1 MAVTRRFFLK
11 SSGLAMVS
19 LAAAPSFLRR
29 TALGQT
35 LAAKGKDKPIVIAI
49 FQRGA
54 MDGISAVVPFG
65 DRNYY
70 SVRPN
75 IAVPQPKSGASNDT
89 AIDLDGYF
97 GLHPALLSFKPL
109 YDAGNLAI
117 IHAVGSP
124 DNTRSHFDAQD
135 YMESATPGNKG
146 TGDGWLNRY
155 LQAQRD
161 QKATPFRA
169 VSLTANLPRTLL
181 GNAPAI
187 AMTNIGDFG
196 VRAGQ
201 GNGQVAKGFEELY
214 AQNMGDALHGTGKEA
229 FEAVKMLKKA
239 NPQQYQAANGAN
251 YPGSPFGQALL
262 QIAQLIKA
270 DIGVEV
276 AFTDV
281 GGWDTHANQG
291 NARGQLA
298 NRLQDFGQSIAALY
312 RDLGDHMRNVVIITM
327 TEFGRTIR
335 QNGSGGTDHGH
346 ASVAFALGG
355 AVKGGKVY
363 GKWPGLASEQLYE
376 GRDLQLTTDFR
387 DLFAEIA
394 ARHMGAANLGAIF
407 PGFNPNPANFKGM
420 IRS

>member
-1 MAVTRRFFLK
+1 MSVTRRFFLK

-19 LAAAPSFLRR
+19 LAAAPSFLKR
-29 TALGQT
+29 TALGQSF
-35 LAAKGKDKPIVIAI
+35 AGSGKDHPIIIAI

-54 MDGISAVVPFG
+54 MDGISAVVPFA
-65 DRNYY
+65 DKNYY

-75 IAVPQPKSGASNDT
+75 IAIPQPKSGSNET
-89 AIDLDGYF
+89 AIDLDAHF
-97 GLHPALLSFKPL
+97 GLHPALAPFKPL
-109 YDAGNLAI
+109 YDASQLAI
-117 IHAVGSP
+117 IHAIGSP

-146 TGDGWLNRY
+146 TQDGWLNRY
-155 LQAQRD
+155 LQAKREP
-161 QKATPFRA
+161 KATPFRA

-181 GNAPAI
+181 GPSPAI

-214 AQNMGDALHGTGKEA
+214 AQNLSDVLHGTGKEA

-239 NPQQYQAANGAN
+239 NPQQYQPASGTS
-251 YPGSPFGQALL
+251 YPRSPFGQALL
-262 QIAQLIKA
+262 QIAQLIKS

-298 NRLQDFGQSIAALY
+298 NRLQDFAQGIAALHQ
-312 RDLGDHMRNVVIITM
+312 DLGDRMRNVVILTM

-355 AVKGGKVY
+355 PVKGGRVY
-363 GKWPGLASEQLYE
+363 GEWPGLATEQLYE
-376 GRDLQLTTDFR
+376 GRDLRLTTDFR
-387 DLFAEIA
+387 DVFAEIA
-394 ARHMGAANLGAIF
+394 AHHMGATNLGAIF
-407 PGFNPNPANFKGM
+407 PGYNPNPANFKGL
-420 IRS
+420 IRG